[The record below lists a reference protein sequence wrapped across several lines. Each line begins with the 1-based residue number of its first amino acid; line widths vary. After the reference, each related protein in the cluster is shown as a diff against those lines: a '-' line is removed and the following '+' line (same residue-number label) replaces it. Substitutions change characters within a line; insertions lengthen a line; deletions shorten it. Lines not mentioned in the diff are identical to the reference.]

1 MASNEIFWWDILYR
15 DCPTKECRLKIK
27 FSEAW
32 DKEVPLTRNIGYLLF
47 EHREIDYSTEIFI
60 N

>member
-47 EHREIDYSTEIFI
+47 EHREID
-60 N
+60 